1 MAFIA
6 QGKGLA
12 FGVDTRRKERYSLRQ
27 SRYYA
32 LSLDISA
39 LAGAARREGRRL
51 KLLDIG
57 VGTGICRRYIEVQPD
72 ADNIDYYGADL
83 QIYDSLYRPD
93 DWQAIYVGDL
103 MDGYPQAPDDFFDAV
118 ICEQVLEH
126 VPELDTATRTLSRV
140 LRPGGTLI
148 VGVPTFP
155 EGLHLV
161 RKYVVPA
168 IDRINPWA
176 KRRGHVQ
183 AFSKRSFIAHLRR
196 LTGLDVE
203 KARGFRIVS
212 GGILRP
218 LENREWWWRLNRRVG
233 EAVPGLCVEIQV
245 VARKAP
251 QG

>member
-83 QIYDSLYRPD
+83 QIYDLPPRRL
-93 DWQAIYVGDL
+93 AGDL
-103 MDGYPQAPDDFFDAV
+103 CRRPHG
-118 ICEQVLEH
+118 
-126 VPELDTATRTLSRV
+126 RLSTSA
-140 LRPGGTLI
+140 G
-148 VGVPTFP
+148 
-155 EGLHLV
+155 
-161 RKYVVPA
+161 
-168 IDRINPWA
+168 
-176 KRRGHVQ
+176 
-183 AFSKRSFIAHLRR
+183 
-196 LTGLDVE
+196 
-203 KARGFRIVS
+203 
-212 GGILRP
+212 
-218 LENREWWWRLNRRVG
+218 
-233 EAVPGLCVEIQV
+233 
-245 VARKAP
+245 
-251 QG
+251 